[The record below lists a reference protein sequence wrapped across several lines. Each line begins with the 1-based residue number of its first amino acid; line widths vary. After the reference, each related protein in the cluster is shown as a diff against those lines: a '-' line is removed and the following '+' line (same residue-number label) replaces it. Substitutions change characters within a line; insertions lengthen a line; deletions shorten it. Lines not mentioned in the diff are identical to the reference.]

1 MTKHDTARDRAIGS
15 LFAELRAAAEMSTS
29 VAAEKA
35 GFSNASLN
43 RMENGIRPTS
53 PEAAAALLTVY
64 AVPKL
69 ERKRILTLVSSPLSS
84 SWWSLLAAVRLTR
97 QPILAIFEAQATKI
111 SHVNLARVPGLL
123 QTPAY
128 IRALMYANEG
138 KTEASERRVE
148 VRLARQ
154 EVLRKPRAPKYF
166 AMLEEGALRRMHGG
180 AEVMAEQIQ
189 HIADMT
195 ELPHVDVRVA
205 PFDLERWDGSSGN
218 YGLMEYRNAPTIL
231 HVDTTAVTF
240 TDAPEHVEKF
250 QTRLDTMR
258 REALSSAESVK
269 FLRRVALEYRRR

>member
-35 GFSNASLN
+35 GFSNATLN

-64 AVPKL
+64 AVPKV
-69 ERKRILTLVSSPLSS
+69 ERKRILTLISSPLSPT
-84 SWWSLLAAVRLTR
+84 WWSLLADIRVTR

-111 SHVNLARVPGLL
+111 SHVNVVRVPGLL
-123 QTPAY
+123 QIPAY
-128 IRALMYANEG
+128 VRSLIYANEG
-138 KTEASERRVE
+138 MTEESEHRIKS
-148 VRLARQ
+148 RLQRQ

-166 AMLEEGALRRMHGG
+166 AVLEEAALRRMHGG

-189 HIADMT
+189 HIADMA
-195 ELPHVDVRVA
+195 EMPHIDVRVA
-205 PFDLERWDGSSGN
+205 PFDLERWEGSTSN

-231 HVDTTAVTF
+231 HVDTY
-240 TDAPEHVEKF
+240 TDAPEQVGKF
-250 QTRLDTMR
+250 QTKLDTMR
-258 REALSSAESVK
+258 REALGSAESVK